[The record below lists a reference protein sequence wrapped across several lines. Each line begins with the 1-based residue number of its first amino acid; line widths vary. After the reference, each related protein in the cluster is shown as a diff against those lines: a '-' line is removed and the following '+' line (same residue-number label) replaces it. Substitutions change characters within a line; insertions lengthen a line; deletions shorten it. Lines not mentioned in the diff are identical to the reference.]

1 MKPLTRSAG
10 VLLHPTC
17 LPSPHGIGD
26 LGPAAHAYLEWLAG
40 AGVSWWQVLPLHP
53 PGPGSSP
60 YSATSTFAGSPLL
73 ISPDRLLEEGLLDAA
88 DLADVPGLPAE
99 WVDFEA
105 VSAWKWTL
113 LERAFARSDRSRFLA
128 DELAEFRS
136 ANGSWL
142 DDYALFA
149 ALKKAHRRAA
159 WTEWPEPLARHD
171 PEALTAWRAEHAA
184 RIELEIFAQLLFH
197 RQWQAVR
204 ARAAELGIGIL
215 GDVPIFVA
223 FDSAEVW
230 ARPELFLMDEQRR
243 PTVVAGV
250 PPDYFSPTGQLWG
263 NPLYDWRR
271 MAERGYA
278 WWIERLRHTLAQVDL
293 VRLDH
298 FRGFAGYWE
307 VPADA
312 EVATHGRW
320 VAGPGRSFFDA
331 VAEALGGLP
340 FLAEDLGDISPDV
353 TALRDDL
360 GLPGMAVL
368 HFAFSPEPRSTFIP
382 YAHTRN
388 LAVYTGTHDN
398 NTTLGW
404 FLEDAS
410 DGERELVRRYV
421 GSDCREVHWDL
432 TRLAL
437 ASVADLA
444 VVPHQDLAGLG
455 SDCRMNTPAVADG
468 NWTFRITDWML
479 ADEIRDRLAE
489 MVETYGRAPA
499 RPRG

>member
-1 MKPLTRSAG
+1 
-10 VLLHPTC
+10 
-17 LPSPHGIGD
+17 
-26 LGPAAHAYLEWLAG
+26 
-40 AGVSWWQVLPLHP
+40 
-53 PGPGSSP
+53 
-60 YSATSTFAGSPLL
+60 
-73 ISPDRLLEEGLLDAA
+73 
-88 DLADVPGLPAE
+88 
-99 WVDFEA
+99 
-105 VSAWKWTL
+105 
-113 LERAFARSDRSRFLA
+113 
-128 DELAEFRS
+128 
-136 ANGSWL
+136 
-142 DDYALFA
+142 
-149 ALKKAHRRAA
+149 
-159 WTEWPEPLARHD
+159 
-171 PEALTAWRAEHAA
+171 
-184 RIELEIFAQLLFH
+184 
-197 RQWQAVR
+197 
-204 ARAAELGIGIL
+204 
-215 GDVPIFVA
+215 
-223 FDSAEVW
+223 
-230 ARPELFLMDEQRR
+230 
-243 PTVVAGV
+243 VAGV

-278 WWIERLRHTLAQVDL
+278 WWIERLRHTLDQVDL

-320 VAGPGRSFFDA
+320 VEGPGRAFFDA

-353 TALRDDL
+353 IALRDDL

-404 FLEDAS
+404 FLDDAS
-410 DGERELVRRYV
+410 EGERELVRRYV

-479 ADEIRDRLAE
+479 SDDIRDRLAE
-489 MVETYGRAPA
+489 MVDTYGRAPA